1 MPISRMQNPRQLYGL
16 GSLVKKITRPI
27 KKIFKS
33 PIGKAAMLGLGAY
46 GLGGGFGA
54 GGFKFGNLPGF
65 GSLFG
70 GKALPPS
77 MGFKSKGLF
86 SGLSNIFGKG
96 SIGKG
101 AMALGLGGGLASM
114 LAKQPEE
121 EEEEY
126 IDRIRTLKPYL
137 SKYYKNANPLA
148 SDEEV
153 EEFLT
158 TNLSEYGEGGAKD
171 GGLIGYAKGGSTGNG
186 NYGMEGPYEG
196 FHGYHEDGSPIRH
209 IDLYDSME
217 DFLEFNDPQTKKPTK
232 KKRKKAAEGGLTGDD
247 ELALKMF
254 GKTFDELSDKE
265 KDFIYYKENM
275 AEGGPVDEEEIA
287 DQETIT
293 EDVPTPTGMEKL
305 QETLT
310 EVAKVLYR
318 ATPVG
323 AAMFTYDEAKK
334 IYDGLPDISKEMIH
348 RIGKT
353 VAMMTPLGMASAG
366 AKGLATLLR
375 GGMEEGEAQDLLG
388 HREKRKRK
396 AEKKDKVGDLIDQGA
411 SFEEAVDITTRQGA
425 ATGGLM
431 DLGGYEKDYRM
442 GGFVPLGKKEK
453 ADDVPARLSKNE
465 FVFTADAVR
474 AAGGG
479 SVDKGAQKMYDTMK
493 RLENRVA

>member
-16 GSLVKKITRPI
+16 GSFVKKIGRGV
-27 KKIFKS
+27 KKVFKS

-54 GGFKFGNLPGF
+54 GGFKFGNILGKAGMMRPGQGF
-65 GSLFG
+65 GG
-70 GKALPPS
+70 GSGL
-77 MGFKSKGLF
+77 MGLF
-86 SGLSNIFGKG
+86 SKAKNAIGGGGALSNLFGKG

-148 SDEEV
+148 SDDEV
-153 EEFLT
+153 EDFLT

-171 GGLIGYAKGGSTGNG
+171 GGLIGY
-186 NYGMEGPYEG
+186 
-196 FHGYHEDGSPIRH
+196 
-209 IDLYDSME
+209 
-217 DFLEFNDPQTKKPTK
+217 Q
-232 KKRKKAAEGGLTGDD
+232 
-247 ELALKMF
+247 
-254 GKTFDELSDKE
+254 
-265 KDFIYYKENM
+265 
-275 AEGGPVDEEEIA
+275 EGGPVDEDVIE

-293 EDVPTPTGMEKL
+293 EDVETPTGMEKL

-334 IYDGLPDISKEMIH
+334 LYEGLPDISKEMIH
-348 RIGKT
+348 RIGKGLIGL
-353 VAMMTPLGMASAG
+353 TPIGAATAG
-366 AKGLATLLR
+366 AKGLATLLK
-375 GGMEEGEAQDLLG
+375 GGIGQEDAQDMLG
-388 HREKRKRK
+388 HREKVTRKP
-396 AEKKDKVGDLIDQGA
+396 
-411 SFEEAVDITTRQGA
+411 EESETITEEDVVSRTPAAV
-425 ATGGLM
+425 GGLM

-465 FVFTADAVR
+465 FVFTADAVK

-493 RLENRVA
+493 HLEKRIA

>member
-1 MPISRMQNPRQLYGL
+1 MQNPRQLYGL

-27 KKIFKS
+27 KKVLKS
-33 PIGKAAMLGLGAY
+33 PIGKIGLGALAL
-46 GLGGGFGA
+46 GAPFGGGAWFGGGSGFGKLA
-54 GGFKFGNLPGF
+54 GGF

-70 GKALPPS
+70 GKALSPGA
-77 MGFKSKGLF
+77 MGGKTPGL
-86 SGLSNIFGKG
+86 GGWLSRTLGGAKDIFGG

-101 AMALGLGGGLASM
+101 ALALGLGGGLASM

-121 EEEEY
+121 EEVEY

-137 SKYYKNANPLA
+137 EKYYKNVNPTA
-148 SDEEV
+148 SDEDL

-171 GGLIGYAKGGSTGNG
+171 GGLIGYK
-186 NYGMEGPYEG
+186 
-196 FHGYHEDGSPIRH
+196 
-209 IDLYDSME
+209 
-217 DFLEFNDPQTKKPTK
+217 
-232 KKRKKAAEGGLTGDD
+232 EGG
-247 ELALKMF
+247 E
-254 GKTFDELSDKE
+254 
-265 KDFIYYKENM
+265 
-275 AEGGPVDEEEIA
+275 VDEDVIE

-375 GGMEEGEAQDLLG
+375 GGMEEGEAQDTLG

-396 AEKKDKVGDLIDQGA
+396 AKKKDKVGDLIDQGA

-479 SVDKGAQKMYDTMK
+479 SIDKGAQKMYDTMK

>member
-27 KKIFKS
+27 KKVLKS
-33 PIGKAAMLGLGAY
+33 PIGKIGLGALAL
-46 GLGGGFGA
+46 GAPFGGGAWFGGGSGFGKLA
-54 GGFKFGNLPGF
+54 GGF

-70 GKALPPS
+70 GKALSPGA
-77 MGFKSKGLF
+77 MGGKTGGL
-86 SGLSNIFGKG
+86 GGWLSRTLGGAKDIFGG

-137 SKYYKNANPLA
+137 SKYYKNVNPTA
-148 SDEEV
+148 SDEDL

-171 GGLIGYAKGGSTGNG
+171 GGLIGYA
-186 NYGMEGPYEG
+186 
-196 FHGYHEDGSPIRH
+196 
-209 IDLYDSME
+209 
-217 DFLEFNDPQTKKPTK
+217 
-232 KKRKKAAEGGLTGDD
+232 EGG
-247 ELALKMF
+247 E
-254 GKTFDELSDKE
+254 
-265 KDFIYYKENM
+265 
-275 AEGGPVDEEEIA
+275 VDEEEIA

-293 EDVPTPTGMEKL
+293 EDIPTPTGMEKL

-375 GGMEEGEAQDLLG
+375 GGMEEGEAQDTLG

-474 AAGGG
+474 DAGGG

>member
-1 MPISRMQNPRQLYGL
+1 MQNPRQLYGL

-27 KKIFKS
+27 KKVFKS
-33 PIGKAAMLGLGAY
+33 PIGKAALLGLGAY
-46 GLGGGFGA
+46 GLGGGSLFG
-54 GGFKFGNLPGF
+54 GSGFKFGNILGKAGMMRPGQGF
-65 GSLFG
+65 GG
-70 GKALPPS
+70 GSGL
-77 MGFKSKGLF
+77 MGLF
-86 SGLSNIFGKG
+86 SKAKNAVSGGGALSSLFGKG

-114 LAKQPEE
+114 FAQKPDED
-121 EEEEY
+121 EEEY
-126 IDRIRTLKPYL
+126 VDRIRTLKPYL
-137 SKYYKNANPLA
+137 KKYYKNANPTA
-148 SDEEV
+148 SDEDL

-171 GGLIGYAKGGSTGNG
+171 GGLIGYA
-186 NYGMEGPYEG
+186 
-196 FHGYHEDGSPIRH
+196 
-209 IDLYDSME
+209 
-217 DFLEFNDPQTKKPTK
+217 
-232 KKRKKAAEGGLTGDD
+232 EGG
-247 ELALKMF
+247 E
-254 GKTFDELSDKE
+254 
-265 KDFIYYKENM
+265 
-275 AEGGPVDEEEIA
+275 VDEAEIE

-348 RIGKT
+348 RIGK
-353 VAMMTPLGMASAG
+353 VVGLMTPIGMASAG
-366 AKGLATLLR
+366 AKGLATLLK
-375 GGMEEGEAQDLLG
+375 GGMEEGEAQDMLG
-388 HREKRKRK
+388 HREKVTT
-396 AEKKDKVGDLIDQGA
+396 KKDDEVGDLIDQGA
-411 SFEEAVDITTRQGA
+411 SFEEAVDITTRKGA

-465 FVFTADAVR
+465 FVFTADAVK

>member
-54 GGFKFGNLPGF
+54 GGFKFANIPGF
-65 GSLFG
+65 TAGKNFLMGSPLG
-70 GKALPPS
+70 Y
-77 MGFKSKGLF
+77 KSAAGSVARSPGLF
-86 SGLSNIFGKG
+86 SKIGSMFGKG

-101 AMALGLGGGLASM
+101 AMALGLGGGLASL

-121 EEEEY
+121 EEVEY

-137 SKYYKNANPLA
+137 EKYYKNVNPTA
-148 SDEEV
+148 SDEDL

-171 GGLIGYAKGGSTGNG
+171 GGLIGY
-186 NYGMEGPYEG
+186 
-196 FHGYHEDGSPIRH
+196 
-209 IDLYDSME
+209 
-217 DFLEFNDPQTKKPTK
+217 
-232 KKRKKAAEGGLTGDD
+232 EGGGYVGSKKNETLKD
-247 ELALKMF
+247 EYNSYIKEIDIEGGKPMSFKSFKKM
-254 GKTFDELSDKE
+254 LSSD
-265 KDFIYYKENM
+265 Y
-275 AEGGPVDEEEIA
+275 AEGGPVDEAEIE

-375 GGMEEGEAQDLLG
+375 GGMEEGEAQDTLG

>member
-54 GGFKFGNLPGF
+54 GGFKFGNLPGASFF
-65 GSLFG
+65 GKGSFNPFKALITKGPQTGMFGPSALSNLFG
-70 GKALPPS
+70 
-77 MGFKSKGLF
+77 
-86 SGLSNIFGKG
+86 G

-101 AMALGLGGGLASM
+101 AMALGLGGGLAGL
-114 LAKQPEE
+114 LAQKPEE

-137 SKYYKNANPLA
+137 SKYYKNVNPTA
-148 SDEEV
+148 SDEDL

-171 GGLIGYAKGGSTGNG
+171 GGLIGYA
-186 NYGMEGPYEG
+186 
-196 FHGYHEDGSPIRH
+196 
-209 IDLYDSME
+209 
-217 DFLEFNDPQTKKPTK
+217 
-232 KKRKKAAEGGLTGDD
+232 EGG
-247 ELALKMF
+247 E
-254 GKTFDELSDKE
+254 
-265 KDFIYYKENM
+265 
-275 AEGGPVDEEEIA
+275 VDEEEIA

-353 VAMMTPLGMASAG
+353 VAMMTPIGMASAG

-375 GGMEEGEAQDLLG
+375 GGMEEGEAQDMLG

-396 AEKKDKVGDLIDQGA
+396 AKKEDV
-411 SFEEAVDITTRQGA
+411 EETITEADVVTRQGA

>member
-16 GSLVKKITRPI
+16 GSFVKKIGRGV
-27 KKIFKS
+27 KKVFKS

-54 GGFKFGNLPGF
+54 GGFKFGNM
-65 GSLFG
+65 GSGLG
-70 GKALPPS
+70 G
-77 MGFKSKGLF
+77 MFSKGKNLLMGAPWQ
-86 SGLSNIFGKG
+86 SGPQSGVSGGLWGGLKGMFGKG

-114 LAKQPEE
+114 LAKKPEE

-137 SKYYKNANPLA
+137 AKYYKNANPTA
-148 SDEEV
+148 SDEDLQD
-153 EEFLT
+153 FLT

-171 GGLIGYAKGGSTGNG
+171 GGLIGY
-186 NYGMEGPYEG
+186 
-196 FHGYHEDGSPIRH
+196 
-209 IDLYDSME
+209 
-217 DFLEFNDPQTKKPTK
+217 Q
-232 KKRKKAAEGGLTGDD
+232 
-247 ELALKMF
+247 
-254 GKTFDELSDKE
+254 
-265 KDFIYYKENM
+265 
-275 AEGGPVDEEEIA
+275 EGGPVDEDVIE
-287 DQETIT
+287 DQETVT
-293 EDVPTPTGMEKL
+293 EDVETPTGMEKL

-318 ATPVG
+318 ATPIG

-334 IYDGLPDISKEMIH
+334 LYEGLPDISKEMIH
-348 RIGKT
+348 KIGKGLIGL
-353 VAMMTPLGMASAG
+353 TPIGAATAG
-366 AKGLATLLR
+366 AKGLATLLK
-375 GGMEEGEAQDLLG
+375 GGIGQEDAQDMLG
-388 HREKRKRK
+388 HREKVTR
-396 AEKKDKVGDLIDQGA
+396 KKDPVGDLIDEGA
-411 SFEEAVDITTRQGA
+411 SFEEAVDVTTRQGA

-465 FVFTADAVR
+465 FVFTADAVK

-493 RLENRVA
+493 HLEKRIA

>member
-33 PIGKAAMLGLGAY
+33 PIGKAALLGLGAY
-46 GLGGGFGA
+46 GLGGGSLFG
-54 GGFKFGNLPGF
+54 GSGFKFGNLPGF

-70 GKALPPS
+70 GKTLPPS
-77 MGFKSKGLF
+77 MGFKSKGLLG
-86 SGLSNIFGKG
+86 GLKGMFGKG

-114 LAKQPEE
+114 FAQKPDED
-121 EEEEY
+121 EEEY
-126 IDRIRTLKPYL
+126 VDRIRTLKPYL
-137 SKYYKNANPLA
+137 KKYYKNANPTA
-148 SDEEV
+148 SDEDL

-171 GGLIGYAKGGSTGNG
+171 GGLIGYA
-186 NYGMEGPYEG
+186 
-196 FHGYHEDGSPIRH
+196 
-209 IDLYDSME
+209 
-217 DFLEFNDPQTKKPTK
+217 
-232 KKRKKAAEGGLTGDD
+232 EGG
-247 ELALKMF
+247 E
-254 GKTFDELSDKE
+254 
-265 KDFIYYKENM
+265 
-275 AEGGPVDEEEIA
+275 VDEAEIE

-348 RIGKT
+348 RIGK
-353 VAMMTPLGMASAG
+353 VVGLMTPIGMASAG
-366 AKGLATLLR
+366 AKGLATLLK
-375 GGMEEGEAQDLLG
+375 GGMEEGEAQDMLG
-388 HREKRKRK
+388 HREKVTT
-396 AEKKDKVGDLIDQGA
+396 KKDDEVGDLIDQGA
-411 SFEEAVDITTRQGA
+411 SFEEAVDITTRKGA

-465 FVFTADAVR
+465 FVFTADAVK

>member
-54 GGFKFGNLPGF
+54 GGFKFANIPGF
-65 GSLFG
+65 TAGKNFLMGSPLG
-70 GKALPPS
+70 Y
-77 MGFKSKGLF
+77 KSAAGSVARSPGLF
-86 SGLSNIFGKG
+86 SKIGSMFGKG

-101 AMALGLGGGLASM
+101 AMALGLGGGLASL

-121 EEEEY
+121 EEVEY

-137 SKYYKNANPLA
+137 EKYYKNVNPTA
-148 SDEEV
+148 SDEDL

-171 GGLIGYAKGGSTGNG
+171 GGLIGY
-186 NYGMEGPYEG
+186 
-196 FHGYHEDGSPIRH
+196 
-209 IDLYDSME
+209 
-217 DFLEFNDPQTKKPTK
+217 
-232 KKRKKAAEGGLTGDD
+232 EGGGYVGSKKNETLKD
-247 ELALKMF
+247 EYNSYIKEIDIEGGKPMSFKSFKKM
-254 GKTFDELSDKE
+254 LSSD
-265 KDFIYYKENM
+265 Y
-275 AEGGPVDEEEIA
+275 AEGGPVDEAEIE

-375 GGMEEGEAQDLLG
+375 GGMEEGEAQDTLG

-493 RLENRVA
+493 RLEKRVA

>member
-16 GSLVKKITRPI
+16 GSFVKKIGRGV

-54 GGFKFGNLPGF
+54 GGFKFGNIGS
-65 GSLFG
+65 SLFG
-70 GKALPPS
+70 GRTLPPS
-77 MGFKSKGLF
+77 MGFKSKGLLG
-86 SGLSNIFGKG
+86 GLKGMLGG

-114 LAKQPEE
+114 LAKGPEE
-121 EEEEY
+121 EETEY

-137 SKYYKNANPLA
+137 AKYYKNANPTA
-148 SDEEV
+148 SDEDLQD
-153 EEFLT
+153 FLT

-171 GGLIGYAKGGSTGNG
+171 GGLIGY
-186 NYGMEGPYEG
+186 
-196 FHGYHEDGSPIRH
+196 
-209 IDLYDSME
+209 
-217 DFLEFNDPQTKKPTK
+217 Q
-232 KKRKKAAEGGLTGDD
+232 
-247 ELALKMF
+247 
-254 GKTFDELSDKE
+254 
-265 KDFIYYKENM
+265 
-275 AEGGPVDEEEIA
+275 EGGPVDEDVIE

-293 EDVPTPTGMEKL
+293 EDVETPSGMEKL

-334 IYDGLPDISKEMIH
+334 LYEGLPDISKEMIH
-348 RIGKT
+348 RIGKGL
-353 VAMMTPLGMASAG
+353 VGLTPIGAATAG
-366 AKGLATLLR
+366 AKGLATLLK
-375 GGMEEGEAQDLLG
+375 GDIGQEDAQDMLG
-388 HREKRKRK
+388 HREKVTR
-396 AEKKDKVGDLIDQGA
+396 KKDPVGDLIDEGA
-411 SFEEAVDITTRQGA
+411 SFEEAVDVTTRQGA
-425 ATGGLM
+425 AVGGLM
-431 DLGGYEKDYRM
+431 NLGGYEKDYRM

-465 FVFTADAVR
+465 FVFTADAVK

-493 RLENRVA
+493 HLEKRIA

>member
-1 MPISRMQNPRQLYGL
+1 M
-16 GSLVKKITRPI
+16 
-27 KKIFKS
+27 
-33 PIGKAAMLGLGAY
+33 
-46 GLGGGFGA
+46 
-54 GGFKFGNLPGF
+54 
-65 GSLFG
+65 
-70 GKALPPS
+70 
-77 MGFKSKGLF
+77 
-86 SGLSNIFGKG
+86 
-96 SIGKG
+96 
-101 AMALGLGGGLASM
+101 
-114 LAKQPEE
+114 
-121 EEEEY
+121 
-126 IDRIRTLKPYL
+126 
-137 SKYYKNANPLA
+137 
-148 SDEEV
+148 
-153 EEFLT
+153 
-158 TNLSEYGEGGAKD
+158 
-171 GGLIGYAKGGSTGNG
+171 IGYA
-186 NYGMEGPYEG
+186 
-196 FHGYHEDGSPIRH
+196 
-209 IDLYDSME
+209 
-217 DFLEFNDPQTKKPTK
+217 
-232 KKRKKAAEGGLTGDD
+232 EGG
-247 ELALKMF
+247 E
-254 GKTFDELSDKE
+254 
-265 KDFIYYKENM
+265 
-275 AEGGPVDEEEIA
+275 VDEAEIE

-353 VAMMTPLGMASAG
+353 VAMMTPIGMASAG

-375 GGMEEGEAQDLLG
+375 GGMEEGEAQDMLG

-396 AEKKDKVGDLIDQGA
+396 AKKEDV
-411 SFEEAVDITTRQGA
+411 EETITEADVVTRQGA

>member
-16 GSLVKKITRPI
+16 GSLVKKITRPL
-27 KKIFKS
+27 KKVFKS

-54 GGFKFGNLPGF
+54 GGFKFGNMGSGL
-65 GSLFG
+65 GSLF
-70 GKALPPS
+70 
-77 MGFKSKGLF
+77 SKGKNLLMGTPWQKGPQ
-86 SGLSNIFGKG
+86 SGVSGGLWGGLKDMFGGG

-114 LAKQPEE
+114 FAQKPDED
-121 EEEEY
+121 EEEY
-126 IDRIRTLKPYL
+126 VDRIRTLKPYL
-137 SKYYKNANPLA
+137 KKYYKNANPTA
-148 SDEEV
+148 SDEDL

-171 GGLIGYAKGGSTGNG
+171 GGLIGYA
-186 NYGMEGPYEG
+186 
-196 FHGYHEDGSPIRH
+196 
-209 IDLYDSME
+209 
-217 DFLEFNDPQTKKPTK
+217 
-232 KKRKKAAEGGLTGDD
+232 EGG
-247 ELALKMF
+247 E
-254 GKTFDELSDKE
+254 
-265 KDFIYYKENM
+265 
-275 AEGGPVDEEEIA
+275 VDEAEIE

-348 RIGKT
+348 RIGK
-353 VAMMTPLGMASAG
+353 VVGLMTPIGMASAG
-366 AKGLATLLR
+366 AKGLATLLK
-375 GGMEEGEAQDLLG
+375 GGMEEGEAQDMLG
-388 HREKRKRK
+388 HREKVTT
-396 AEKKDKVGDLIDQGA
+396 KKDDEVGDLIDQGA
-411 SFEEAVDITTRQGA
+411 SFEEAVDITTRKGA

-465 FVFTADAVR
+465 FVFTADAVK

>member
-1 MPISRMQNPRQLYGL
+1 MQNPRQLYGL

-54 GGFKFGNLPGF
+54 GGFKFANIPGF
-65 GSLFG
+65 TAGKNFLMGSPLG
-70 GKALPPS
+70 Y
-77 MGFKSKGLF
+77 KSAAGSVARSPGLF
-86 SGLSNIFGKG
+86 SKIGSMFGKG

-101 AMALGLGGGLASM
+101 AMALGLGGGLASL

-121 EEEEY
+121 EEVEY

-137 SKYYKNANPLA
+137 EKYYKNVNPTA
-148 SDEEV
+148 SDEDL

-171 GGLIGYAKGGSTGNG
+171 GGLIGYA
-186 NYGMEGPYEG
+186 
-196 FHGYHEDGSPIRH
+196 
-209 IDLYDSME
+209 
-217 DFLEFNDPQTKKPTK
+217 
-232 KKRKKAAEGGLTGDD
+232 EGG
-247 ELALKMF
+247 E
-254 GKTFDELSDKE
+254 
-265 KDFIYYKENM
+265 
-275 AEGGPVDEEEIA
+275 VDEEEIA

-375 GGMEEGEAQDLLG
+375 GGMEEGEAQDMLG

-396 AEKKDKVGDLIDQGA
+396 AKKEDV
-411 SFEEAVDITTRQGA
+411 EETITEADVVTRQGA

>member
-16 GSLVKKITRPI
+16 GSFVKKIGRGV
-27 KKIFKS
+27 KKVFKS
-33 PIGKAAMLGLGAY
+33 PIGKAALLGLGAY

-54 GGFKFGNLPGF
+54 GGFKFGNILGKAGMMRPGQGF
-65 GSLFG
+65 GG
-70 GKALPPS
+70 GSGL
-77 MGFKSKGLF
+77 MGLF
-86 SGLSNIFGKG
+86 SKAKNAIGGGGALSNLFGG

-114 LAKQPEE
+114 MAKAPEE
-121 EEEEY
+121 DEEEY

-153 EEFLT
+153 EDFLT

-171 GGLIGYAKGGSTGNG
+171 GGLIGY
-186 NYGMEGPYEG
+186 
-196 FHGYHEDGSPIRH
+196 
-209 IDLYDSME
+209 
-217 DFLEFNDPQTKKPTK
+217 Q
-232 KKRKKAAEGGLTGDD
+232 
-247 ELALKMF
+247 
-254 GKTFDELSDKE
+254 
-265 KDFIYYKENM
+265 
-275 AEGGPVDEEEIA
+275 EGGPVDEDVIE
-287 DQETIT
+287 DQETVT
-293 EDVPTPTGMEKL
+293 EDVETPSGMEKL

-318 ATPVG
+318 THPATAG
-323 AAMFTYDEAKK
+323 MRAGMFTYDEAKK
-334 IYDGLPDISKEMIH
+334 IYEGLPDISKEMIH
-348 RIGKT
+348 RIGKVLAMT
-353 VAMMTPLGMASAG
+353 VPPIALATAG
-366 AKGLATLLR
+366 GKGLAALLK
-375 GGMEEGEAQDLLG
+375 GGIGQEDAQDLLG
-388 HREKRKRK
+388 HREKVTR
-396 AEKKDKVGDLIDQGA
+396 KKDKDPVGDLIDEGA
-411 SFEEAVDITTRQGA
+411 SFEEAVDISTLGQRQGA

-465 FVFTADAVR
+465 FVFTADAVK

-493 RLENRVA
+493 HLENRIA

>member
-1 MPISRMQNPRQLYGL
+1 MQNPRQLYGL

-27 KKIFKS
+27 KKVLKS
-33 PIGKAAMLGLGAY
+33 PIGKIGLGALAL
-46 GLGGGFGA
+46 GAPFGGGAWFGGGSGFGKLA
-54 GGFKFGNLPGF
+54 GGF

-70 GKALPPS
+70 GKALSPGA
-77 MGFKSKGLF
+77 MGGKTGGL
-86 SGLSNIFGKG
+86 GGWLSRTLGGAKDIFGG

-137 SKYYKNANPLA
+137 SKYYKNVNPTA
-148 SDEEV
+148 SDEDL

-171 GGLIGYAKGGSTGNG
+171 GGLIGYA
-186 NYGMEGPYEG
+186 
-196 FHGYHEDGSPIRH
+196 
-209 IDLYDSME
+209 
-217 DFLEFNDPQTKKPTK
+217 
-232 KKRKKAAEGGLTGDD
+232 EGG
-247 ELALKMF
+247 E
-254 GKTFDELSDKE
+254 
-265 KDFIYYKENM
+265 
-275 AEGGPVDEEEIA
+275 VDEAEIE

>member
-1 MPISRMQNPRQLYGL
+1 QLYGL

-54 GGFKFGNLPGF
+54 GGFKFANIPGF
-65 GSLFG
+65 TAGKNFLMGSPLG
-70 GKALPPS
+70 Y
-77 MGFKSKGLF
+77 KSAAGSVARSPGLF
-86 SGLSNIFGKG
+86 SKIGSMFGKG

-101 AMALGLGGGLASM
+101 AMALGLGGGLASL

-121 EEEEY
+121 EEVEY

-137 SKYYKNANPLA
+137 EKYYKNANPTA
-148 SDEEV
+148 SDEDLED
-153 EEFLT
+153 FLT

-171 GGLIGYAKGGSTGNG
+171 GGLIGY
-186 NYGMEGPYEG
+186 
-196 FHGYHEDGSPIRH
+196 
-209 IDLYDSME
+209 
-217 DFLEFNDPQTKKPTK
+217 Q
-232 KKRKKAAEGGLTGDD
+232 
-247 ELALKMF
+247 
-254 GKTFDELSDKE
+254 
-265 KDFIYYKENM
+265 
-275 AEGGPVDEEEIA
+275 EGGPVEEEEIA

-375 GGMEEGEAQDLLG
+375 GGMEEGEAQDTLG

>member
-1 MPISRMQNPRQLYGL
+1 MQNPRQLYGL

-54 GGFKFGNLPGF
+54 GGFKFGNMGSGL
-65 GSLFG
+65 GSLF
-70 GKALPPS
+70 
-77 MGFKSKGLF
+77 SKGKNLLMGTPWQKGPQ
-86 SGLSNIFGKG
+86 SGVSGGLWGGLKDMFGGG

-114 LAKQPEE
+114 FAQKPDEDE
-121 EEEEY
+121 DEY

-137 SKYYKNANPLA
+137 KKYYKNANPTA
-148 SDEEV
+148 SDEDL

-171 GGLIGYAKGGSTGNG
+171 GGLIGYA
-186 NYGMEGPYEG
+186 
-196 FHGYHEDGSPIRH
+196 
-209 IDLYDSME
+209 
-217 DFLEFNDPQTKKPTK
+217 
-232 KKRKKAAEGGLTGDD
+232 EGG
-247 ELALKMF
+247 E
-254 GKTFDELSDKE
+254 
-265 KDFIYYKENM
+265 
-275 AEGGPVDEEEIA
+275 VDEAEIE

-348 RIGKT
+348 RIGK
-353 VAMMTPLGMASAG
+353 VVGLMTPIGMASAG
-366 AKGLATLLR
+366 AKGLATLLK
-375 GGMEEGEAQDLLG
+375 GGMEEGEAQDMLG
-388 HREKRKRK
+388 HREKVTT
-396 AEKKDKVGDLIDQGA
+396 KKDDEVGDLIDQGA
-411 SFEEAVDITTRQGA
+411 SFEEAVDITTRKGA

-465 FVFTADAVR
+465 FVFTADAVK